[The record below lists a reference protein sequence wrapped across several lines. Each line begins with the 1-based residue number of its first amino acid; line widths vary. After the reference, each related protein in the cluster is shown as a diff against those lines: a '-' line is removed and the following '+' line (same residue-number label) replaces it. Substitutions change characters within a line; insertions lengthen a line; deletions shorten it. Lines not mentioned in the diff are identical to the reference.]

1 MNKIA
6 LKLIFFLL
14 AFLLTQTGEAKIKLP
29 VLVSDGMVL
38 QRDQDMTIWGDADAG
53 EEVHIFFLNRKY
65 VTVADTAGNWQV
77 IIPPQRAGGPY
88 RMVINELEIS
98 NILIGDVWLGSGQSN
113 MELPVS
119 RVMDLYREEAES
131 YTNPM
136 IRYLKV
142 PLSYNFH
149 HPLDDIKPAAWKEL
163 TAEHVPSFGALAYF
177 FAREMFEQTKVP
189 VGVINASVGGSPAEA
204 WISEEGLKLFPAHLN
219 DRDIYRSDSH
229 VSNIQSLDRER
240 RNLWNSV
247 LFRKDTGLNENIPWF
262 APDYNDAHWE
272 EADLFDKKWAS
283 DGLNPVNGTH
293 WFRKEFTLTGK
304 QEGAPAVL
312 RMGCIV
318 DADSVFI
325 NGVFIGTTA
334 YQYPPRIYR
343 IPANLLKKGANNIT
357 VRLISYSGNPGFVE
371 DKPYKIVF
379 GKGEKEISLE
389 GTWSHRLG
397 TRMPALAGETFF
409 QYKPTGLFNA
419 MIHPL
424 KNWGLK
430 GVIWYQGESN
440 TGRYNEYY
448 DLMTALVCE
457 WRSLWERHDLP
468 FLMVQLPNFM
478 LDPPYPAESN
488 WAEMR
493 EIQLQ
498 LSKTIPQTGLAVTID
513 IGEWND
519 IHPLNKK
526 EVGKRLALQA
536 ERIAYGNQHIVSDG
550 PLFHTMRADGNRLII
565 HFKEGT
571 DNLLP
576 VGKLK
581 GFSLQG
587 ADGRV
592 EWAEARIEENRVIVW
607 NDQIAAPVKVRYAW
621 GNNPEGANLRN
632 REGLPA
638 SPFEASLSATEAN
651 DAVAGGRKS
660 TGR

>member
-1 MNKIA
+1 MKKIL
-6 LKLIFFLL
+6 LKFIFFLL
-14 AFLLTQTGEAKIKLP
+14 GFLLAQISEAKIKLP

-38 QRDQDMTIWGDADAG
+38 QRDQDITIWGSADAG
-53 EEVHIFFLNRKY
+53 EEVFIYFLSKRY
-65 VTVADTAGNWQV
+65 ATVADSGGYWQV
-77 IIPPQRAGGPY
+77 VLPPQQAGGPY
-88 RMVINELEIS
+88 LMTINDLNVH

-119 RVMDLYREEAES
+119 RVMDLYREEVES

-149 HPLDDIKPAAWKEL
+149 QPLDAIKPVTWKEL
-163 TAEHVPSFGALAYF
+163 TAENVHSFGALAYF
-177 FAREMFEQTKVP
+177 FAREMYERTEVP
-189 VGVINASVGGSPAEA
+189 VGVINSSVGGSPAEA
-204 WISEEGLKLFPAHLN
+204 WISEEGLKHFPAHLN
-219 DRDIYRSDSH
+219 DRDIYRSDNH
-229 VSNIQSLDRER
+229 VTNIQSLDRER

-247 LFRKDTGLNENIPWF
+247 LFRKDRGLNETIPWF
-262 APDYNDAHWE
+262 APDYDDAHWE
-272 EADLFDKKWAS
+272 EADLFAKKWGS

-293 WFRKEFTLTGK
+293 WFRKEFSL
-304 QEGAPAVL
+304 PAHLKGESALL

-318 DADSVFI
+318 DADSVFV
-325 NGVFIGTTA
+325 NGHFVGTTA
-334 YQYPPRIYR
+334 YQYPPRIYP
-343 IPANLLKKGANNIT
+343 IPAGLLKQGKNNIT
-357 VRLISYSGNPGFVE
+357 VRLISYSGNPGYVE
-371 DKPYKIVF
+371 DKPYKILF
-379 GKGEKEISLE
+379 GNEEEEEISLE
-389 GTWSHRLG
+389 GQWRYRQG

-424 KNWGLK
+424 KRWGLK
-430 GVIWYQGESN
+430 GVLWYQGESN

-457 WRSLWERHDLP
+457 WRSLWERNDLP

-488 WAEMR
+488 WAEIR

-513 IGEWND
+513 AGEWND

-526 EVGKRLALQA
+526 VVGERLALQA
-536 ERIAYGNQHIVSDG
+536 VRIAYGNKDVISDG
-550 PLFHTMRADGNRLII
+550 PLFHSLSSEGNKLII
-565 HFKEGT
+565 SFKEGT

-576 VGKLK
+576 VGKLR
-581 GFSLQG
+581 GFSLQD

-592 EWAEARIEENRVIVW
+592 EWADALIEGNRVIVW
-607 NDQIAAPVKVRYAW
+607 NDKITEPVKVRYAW

-638 SPFEASLSATEAN
+638 SPFQASLTN
-651 DAVAGGRKS
+651 QY
-660 TGR
+660 

>member
-1 MNKIA
+1 MKMNTIR
-6 LKLIFFLL
+6 LFMILL
-14 AFLLTQTGEAKIKLP
+14 ALLLTQTGEAKIKLP

-38 QRDQDMTIWGDADAG
+38 QRDQDITIWGSADAG
-53 EEVHIFFLNRKY
+53 EEVNILFLNRKY
-65 VTVADTAGNWQV
+65 VTVADSGGYWQIV
-77 IIPPQRAGGPY
+77 LPPQKAGGPY
-88 RMVINELEIS
+88 LMNINELEIS

-119 RVMDLYREEAES
+119 RVMDLYREEVER

-149 HPLDDIKPAAWKEL
+149 HHLDEINPAAWKEL
-163 TAEHVPSFGALAYF
+163 TTENVPSFGALAYF
-177 FAREMFEQTKVP
+177 FAKEIYEKTKVP

-204 WISEEGLKLFPAHLN
+204 WISEEGLQHFPVHLN

-229 VSNIQSLDRER
+229 VSNIQRLDRER
-240 RNLWNSV
+240 RNRWNNV
-247 LFRKDTGLNENIPWF
+247 LFQQDEGLNEGKQWF
-262 APDYNDAHWE
+262 TPDYNDSDWDE
-272 EADLFDKKWAS
+272 VDLFAKKWGS

-293 WFRKEFTLTGK
+293 WFRKKFTLPEK

-325 NGVFIGTTA
+325 NGVFVGTTA

-343 IPANLLKKGANNIT
+343 IPANLLKKGENNIT
-357 VRLISYSGNPGFVE
+357 VRLISYTGNPGFVE

-379 GKGEKEISLE
+379 GKEEEEISLE
-389 GTWSHRLG
+389 GIWKYKTG
-397 TRMPALAGETFF
+397 TRMPVLAGETFF
-409 QYKPTGLFNA
+409 QYKPTGLYNA

-430 GVIWYQGESN
+430 GVLWYQGESN
-440 TGRYNEYY
+440 TSRYNEYY
-448 DLMTALVCE
+448 QLMESLIVQWRDL
-457 WRSLWERHDLP
+457 WKQNDLP
-468 FLMVQLPNFM
+468 FLIVQLPNFM
-478 LDPPYPAESN
+478 LDPSYPAESN

-493 EIQLQ
+493 EIQLK
-498 LSKTIPQTGLAVTID
+498 LSKTIPHTGLAVTID

-536 ERIAYGNQHIVSDG
+536 QRVAYGNQQVVSDG
-550 PLFHTMRADGNRLII
+550 PLFHSLRAEGNRLII
-565 HFKEGT
+565 HFKEGSN
-571 DNLLP
+571 NLLP
-576 VGKLK
+576 VEKLK

-592 EWAEARIEENRVIVW
+592 EWAEAHIEGNRVIVW
-607 NDQIAAPVKVRYAW
+607 NDLIKESVKVRYAW
-621 GNNPEGANLRN
+621 GNNPDGANLRN

-638 SPFEASLSATEAN
+638 SPFEASLPDKESNNTA
-651 DAVAGGRKS
+651 AGGRTS
-660 TGR
+660 TRK

>member
-1 MNKIA
+1 MKKIM

-14 AFLLTQTGEAKIKLP
+14 GFLLAQISEAKIKLP
-29 VLVSDGMVL
+29 VLISDGMVL
-38 QRDQDMTIWGDADAG
+38 QRDQDITIWGSADAG
-53 EEVHIFFLNRKY
+53 EEVIIHFLSKRY
-65 VTVADTAGNWQV
+65 ITVADSDGYWQV
-77 IIPPQRAGGPY
+77 VLPPQKAGGPY
-88 RMVINELEIS
+88 LMTINEQNVN

-119 RVMDLYREEAES
+119 RVMDLYRKEVES

-149 HPLDDIKPAAWKEL
+149 QPLDDIKPVTWKEL
-163 TAEHVPSFGALAYF
+163 TTENVHSFGALAYF
-177 FAREMFEQTKVP
+177 FAREMYERTEVP
-189 VGVINASVGGSPAEA
+189 VGVINSSVGGSPAEA
-204 WISEEGLKLFPAHLN
+204 WISEEGLKHFPAHLN

-229 VSNIQSLDRER
+229 ISNIQSLDRER

-247 LFRKDTGLNENIPWF
+247 LFRKDRGLNETIPWF
-262 APDYNDAHWE
+262 ASDYDDVHWE
-272 EADLFDKKWAS
+272 EADLFDKKWGS

-293 WFRKEFTLTGK
+293 WFRKEFTLPAHLTG
-304 QEGAPAVL
+304 EHALL

-318 DADSVFI
+318 DADSVFV
-325 NGVFIGTTA
+325 NGHFVGTTA
-334 YQYPPRIYR
+334 YQYPPRIYP
-343 IPANLLKKGANNIT
+343 IPPGLLKQGKNNIT

-371 DKPYKIVF
+371 DKPYKILF
-379 GKGEKEISLE
+379 GKEEEISLE
-389 GTWSHRLG
+389 GMWKYRQG

-424 KNWGLK
+424 KRWGLK
-430 GVIWYQGESN
+430 GVLWYQGESN
-440 TGRYNEYY
+440 TGRYNEYD

-457 WRSLWERHDLP
+457 WRSLWQRHDLP

-493 EIQLQ
+493 EVQLQ
-498 LSKTIPQTGLAVTID
+498 LSKTIPHTGLAVTID
-513 IGEWND
+513 VGEWND

-526 EVGKRLALQA
+526 VVGERLALQA
-536 ERIAYGNQHIVSDG
+536 VRVAYGEKDVISDG
-550 PLFHTMRADGNRLII
+550 PLFHSLSSEGNKLII
-565 HFKEGT
+565 SFKEGT
-571 DNLLP
+571 NNLLP
-576 VGKLK
+576 VGKLR

-592 EWAEARIEENRVIVW
+592 EWAEALIEGNRVIVW
-607 NDQIAAPVKVRYAW
+607 NDKISEPVKVRYAW

-638 SPFEASLSATEAN
+638 SPFQASLTN
-651 DAVAGGRKS
+651 Q
-660 TGR
+660 